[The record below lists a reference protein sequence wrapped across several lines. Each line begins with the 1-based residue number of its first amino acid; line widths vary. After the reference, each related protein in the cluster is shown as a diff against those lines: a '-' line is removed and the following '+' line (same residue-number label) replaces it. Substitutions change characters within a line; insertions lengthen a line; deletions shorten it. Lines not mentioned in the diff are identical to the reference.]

1 MLDVLDRT
9 MEERKEIINLF
20 KELYRLDSCSAFT
33 EGYDCSCQGCPFLD
47 ESDNRCMLLKIKDNL
62 RGTIEEDTIED

>member
-9 MEERKEIINLF
+9 MEERKEIINIF

-33 EGYDCSCQGCPFLD
+33 ESYDCGCQGCPFLD
-47 ESDNRCMLLKIKDNL
+47 ESDNKCMLVKIKDNF
-62 RGTIEEDTIED
+62 GDTMEDIIED